1 MCFLVTEALD
11 AAECGLQPRRERYV
25 AVQRLGSVAAVAEQ
39 QVVEGELAWDTQG
52 CRVGA
57 CGCRPDPS
65 GCRPDARG
73 CRPDARGCSLDAWGE
88 SRRVSVPSSS
98 TVTVCARQK
107 GKA

>member
-1 MCFLVTEALD
+1 MVTEALD

-73 CRPDARGCSLDAWGE
+73 CSLGAWGE